1 MVMTQFYCK
10 YTNGDRARLEVL
22 LQGRT
27 EWCVQKF
34 LGDEYHFMII
44 EVSDV
49 KKLGPKDWR
58 RDMYDVPFHHLAVL
72 FCNENIP
79 SSRFLRKFCCG
90 CGRSYLD

>member
-49 KKLGPKDWR
+49 KKLGPKD
-58 RDMYDVPFHHLAVL
+58 
-72 FCNENIP
+72 
-79 SSRFLRKFCCG
+79 
-90 CGRSYLD
+90 